1 MCPSLPDQCHNPEE
15 THAEPSQIFG
25 LEIKFSQVW
34 CNENKSCFAQLKKMQ
49 MVVFVHV
56 VCCVFLKA
64 IWCFIHPLRM
74 EIIVFFEIFTTFYL
88 KFAKKEKTEKKKG
101 NPNYFLEKKENQII
115 FWKKRK
121 TKLFFGMA
129 FMPFLSYSI

>member
-64 IWCFIHPLRM
+64 IWCFIHPLTM

-88 KFAKKEKTEKKKG
+88 KFAKRKKQRKKGTEKEKTIKAIRCE
-101 NPNYFLEKKENQII
+101 
-115 FWKKRK
+115 
-121 TKLFFGMA
+121 
-129 FMPFLSYSI
+129 